1 MWWVRRSSRAPVRRS
16 EPRISVH
23 SWKGRF
29 NAEPIFMRTP
39 RSMDAYRC
47 HLVVFLLRIIG
58 VVPRQNPI
66 RVQTGSYPRTRTLF
80 REGFGPGKNL
90 SAIAKSDQKMVHCSV
105 RGHGEHFHPSFSL
118 KFVES

>member
-1 MWWVRRSSRAPVRRS
+1 MRSPFLCGLRDQWMHTAV
-16 EPRISVH
+16 ISW
-23 SWKGRF
+23 S
-29 NAEPIFMRTP
+29 
-39 RSMDAYRC
+39 
-47 HLVVFLLRIIG
+47 FLLRIIG

-66 RVQTGSYPRTRTLF
+66 RVQTGRNPRTRTLF